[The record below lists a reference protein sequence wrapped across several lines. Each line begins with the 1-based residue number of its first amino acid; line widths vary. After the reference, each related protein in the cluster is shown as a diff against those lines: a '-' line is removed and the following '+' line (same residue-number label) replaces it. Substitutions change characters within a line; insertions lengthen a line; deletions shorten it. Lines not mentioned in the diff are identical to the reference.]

1 MGINDLTYGKNGLRL
16 TERFEGDVL
25 TAYQDQRGIWTI
37 GYGHTAGVAPGQT
50 ITQEQAVAYLED
62 DIAAAA
68 RCVNACVTV
77 KLTQA
82 QFDALVDFTF
92 NVGTGNFERS
102 TLLKDINAGRFP
114 AALAQFDLW
123 DHCGGIVDA
132 GLLRR
137 REAEAAEF
145 SGDIG
150 DISAAFDVVAV

>member
-1 MGINDLTYGKNGLRL
+1 MGINNLTYGKNGLRL

-25 TAYQDQRGIWTI
+25 TAYQDQRGVWTI
-37 GYGHTAGVAPGQT
+37 GYGHTAGVVPGET
-50 ITQEQAVAYLED
+50 ITQEQAVTFLED

-68 RCVNACVTV
+68 RCVNTCVTV

-114 AALAQFDLW
+114 AVLAQFDLW
-123 DHCGGIVDA
+123 DRCGGIVDA

-145 SGDIG
+145 SGNIG
-150 DISAAFDVVAV
+150 DVSAAFDVVAV